1 LKKKRPFLLKLIIF
15 SLAIIAVMGWLRVY
29 QSIYQWET
37 LLRFGV
43 QPGPWYSLISGAVIG
58 VVSTI
63 AALSTWLR
71 FAWSQKYVQ
80 ISIVILAAGWWLDY
94 LIFSRSSI
102 AFYNLPFR
110 ILATSIYLGFVFGYF
125 YLTKKQVAKRMINE
139 EQQ

>member
-1 LKKKRPFLLKLIIF
+1 MKKKRPFLLKLIIL

-43 QPGPWYSLISGAVIG
+43 RPGPWYSLISGALIG
-58 VVSTI
+58 VLGTI
-63 AALSTWLR
+63 GALSTWLR

-80 ISIVILAAGWWLDY
+80 ISIVILAVGWWLDY
-94 LIFSRSSI
+94 LIFSQSSI

-110 ILATSIYLGFVFGYF
+110 IVATSIYLGFVFGYI
-125 YLTKKQVAKRMINE
+125 YLTKNKMPKG
-139 EQQ
+139 

>member
-94 LIFSRSSI
+94 LIFSKSSI

-110 ILATSIYLGFVFGYF
+110 MVATSIYLGFVFGYF
-125 YLTKKQVAKRMINE
+125 YLTKNKLPKG
-139 EQQ
+139 

>member
-1 LKKKRPFLLKLIIF
+1 LKKKRPFLLKLIIL

-37 LLRFGV
+37 LLRVGV

-80 ISIVILAAGWWLDY
+80 ISIVILVAGWWLDY

-110 ILATSIYLGFVFGYF
+110 MVATSIYLGFVFGYF

>member
-1 LKKKRPFLLKLIIF
+1 LKKKRPFLLKLIIL

-125 YLTKKQVAKRMINE
+125 YLTKNKLPKG
-139 EQQ
+139 

>member
-1 LKKKRPFLLKLIIF
+1 
-15 SLAIIAVMGWLRVY
+15 MGWLRVY

-110 ILATSIYLGFVFGYF
+110 MVATSIYLGFVFGYF
-125 YLTKKQVAKRMINE
+125 YLTKKQVAKRMMNE

>member
-125 YLTKKQVAKRMINE
+125 YLTKNKLPKG
-139 EQQ
+139 

>member
-125 YLTKKQVAKRMINE
+125 YLTKKQVAKRMMNE

>member
-1 LKKKRPFLLKLIIF
+1 MKKKRPFLLKLIIF

-125 YLTKKQVAKRMINE
+125 YLTKNKLPKG
-139 EQQ
+139 

>member
-1 LKKKRPFLLKLIIF
+1 LKKKRPFLLKLIIL

-43 QPGPWYSLISGAVIG
+43 RPGPWYSLISGAVIG

>member
-1 LKKKRPFLLKLIIF
+1 LKKKRPFLLKLIIL

-94 LIFSRSSI
+94 LIFSQSSI

-110 ILATSIYLGFVFGYF
+110 MVATSIYLGFVFGYF

>member
-1 LKKKRPFLLKLIIF
+1 LKKKRPFLLKLIIL

-80 ISIVILAAGWWLDY
+80 ISIVVLAAGWWLDY

-125 YLTKKQVAKRMINE
+125 YLTKNKLPKG
-139 EQQ
+139 

>member
-1 LKKKRPFLLKLIIF
+1 MKKKRPFLLKLIIL

-125 YLTKKQVAKRMINE
+125 YLTKNKLPKG
-139 EQQ
+139 